1 MTAHAV
7 LIVHSGH
14 YSIHLSRIV
23 CTVKKF
29 CAAPILAFERNW
41 GYTNIAN
48 DLTLIGIATNA
59 VERKPRVSVLAIPL
73 KRVMERFISYCLS
86 YNRPSLVDF
95 RSNLRTSSCL
105 RIVNIRRRLAW
116 RLSSRFHASCHPLLD
131 GNASYMI
138 PIMNHI

>member
-1 MTAHAV
+1 MIKDSTAVRINDALCLKASKV
-7 LIVHSGH
+7 TSQKGPCDTEINFFRDCTCGLNLIVHSGH

-59 VERKPRVSVLAIPL
+59 VERKPLVSVLAIPL

-86 YNRPSLVDF
+86 
-95 RSNLRTSSCL
+95 
-105 RIVNIRRRLAW
+105 
-116 RLSSRFHASCHPLLD
+116 
-131 GNASYMI
+131 
-138 PIMNHI
+138 